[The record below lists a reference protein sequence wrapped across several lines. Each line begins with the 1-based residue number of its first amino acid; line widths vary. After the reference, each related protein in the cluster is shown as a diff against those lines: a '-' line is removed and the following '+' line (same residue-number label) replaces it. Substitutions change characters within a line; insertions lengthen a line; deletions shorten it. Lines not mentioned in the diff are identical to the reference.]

1 MQDKSFM
8 CMYVFSGFNLNIL
21 LKGNFRIDAMNKSV
35 NLFPN
40 KTLTEE
46 SYLEFKQNH
55 SETLKIVQ
63 RKWNKLL
70 KAQVIIE
77 LYCVSK
83 NGWLV
88 SSGPGGMCLSSPE
101 KAE

>member
-1 MQDKSFM
+1 
-8 CMYVFSGFNLNIL
+8 
-21 LKGNFRIDAMNKSV
+21 MNKSV

-40 KTLTEE
+40 KTLLTEE
-46 SYLEFKQNH
+46 NYLELNQNH

-63 RKWNKLL
+63 RKWSRWL

-77 LYCVSK
+77 VSCLSK
-83 NGWLV
+83 NGWPV
-88 SSGPGGMCLSSPE
+88 SGGHGGMCPSFPE